1 MKTYELYLI
10 QEDIAK
16 AYFGREYLF
25 FDLFARFSESGSL
38 SEKKVL
44 YKQMMYITMPLQ
56 VMKIH
61 HKLEQTLR
69 SVGKYKRI
77 HHTHILSTGAEYGEI
92 TVKSQYIQM
101 NTSGN
106 VSMETTFF
114 EVLRKCELT
123 FLAMDYENK
132 KYGWLNPLKQARTYV

>member
-16 AYFGREYLF
+16 TYFGRESLL
-25 FDLFARFSESGSL
+25 FDLFVRFSESESL

-44 YKQMMYITMPLQ
+44 YKQMMYITTPLQ
-56 VMKIH
+56 VIKIH
-61 HKLEQTLR
+61 HKLEQALHHL
-69 SVGKYKRI
+69 GKYNRTY
-77 HHTHILSTGAEYGEI
+77 HTHMLYIGAEYGEI
-92 TVKSQYIQM
+92 IVKPQYIRM

>member
-61 HKLEQTLR
+61 HKLEQALR

-101 NTSGN
+101 NTFGN

>member
-16 AYFGREYLF
+16 KYFGREFLL
-25 FDLFARFSESGSL
+25 FDLFARFSASRSL

-44 YKQMMYITMPLQ
+44 YKQMKYITIPLQ

-61 HKLEQTLR
+61 HKLEQTLHGC
-69 SVGKYKRI
+69 GKYERT
-77 HHTHILSTGAEYGEI
+77 HHTHMFHNGDEYGEV
-92 TVKSQYIQM
+92 TVKSQYIRM

-106 VSMETTFF
+106 VAMETTFF

-123 FLAMDYENK
+123 FLAMDYDSK
-132 KYGWLNPLKQARTYV
+132 QYGWLNPLKQARTYV

>member
-38 SEKKVL
+38 SKKKVL

-61 HKLEQTLR
+61 HKLEQVLR
-69 SVGKYKRI
+69 SFGKYDR
-77 HHTHILSTGAEYGEI
+77 THRTHMLYTGAEYGEI

-101 NTSGN
+101 STSGN

>member
-16 AYFGREYLF
+16 SYFGREYLF
-25 FDLFARFSESGSL
+25 LIYLLDFQNLGPFRR
-38 SEKKVL
+38 KVL
-44 YKQMMYITMPLQ
+44 YKQMMYITKPLQ

-61 HKLEQTLR
+61 HKLEQALR
-69 SVGKYKRI
+69 VLGKYDRT
-77 HHTHILSTGAEYGEI
+77 HHTHTLYTGAEYGEI
-92 TVKSQYIQM
+92 MVKPHYIRM

-123 FLAMDYENK
+123 FLAMDYENT
-132 KYGWLNPLKQARTYV
+132 KYGWLNPLKQVRTYV

>member
-61 HKLEQTLR
+61 HKLEQALR
-69 SVGKYKRI
+69 VLGKYDRT
-77 HHTHILSTGAEYGEI
+77 HHTHTLYTGAEYGEI
-92 TVKSQYIQM
+92 MVKPHYIRM

-123 FLAMDYENK
+123 FLAMDYENA
-132 KYGWLNPLKQARTYV
+132 KYGWLNPLKQVRTYV

>member
-10 QEDIAK
+10 QEEIAK

-44 YKQMMYITMPLQ
+44 YKQMMYITIPLQ

-61 HKLEQTLR
+61 HKLEQALR
-69 SVGKYKRI
+69 SCGKYKRI
-77 HHTHILSTGAEYGEI
+77 HHTHMLYTGAEYGEI

-101 NTSGN
+101 STSGN

>member
-25 FDLFARFSESGSL
+25 LIYLLDFQNLGPFRR
-38 SEKKVL
+38 KVL

-61 HKLEQTLR
+61 HKLEQALR
-69 SVGKYKRI
+69 VLVNDRT
-77 HHTHILSTGAEYGEI
+77 HHTHTLYTGAEYGEI
-92 TVKSQYIQM
+92 MVKPHYIRM

-106 VSMETTFF
+106 ISMETTF
-114 EVLRKCELT
+114 
-123 FLAMDYENK
+123 
-132 KYGWLNPLKQARTYV
+132 